1 MYDPILVIHTHKQT
15 HIQKETWKNIYQSGK
30 NTLSMSGKILSEF

>member
-15 HIQKETWKNIYQSGK
+15 HTERNLEKYIPKWK